1 MTKRI
6 FACCLIAA
14 GLSIPSLAHAQ
25 DQVLRVCFGDTD
37 APRADKA
44 SGKGFDMDVM
54 AAVAKRISRTL
65 EPVWIEQEPKMTEV
79 EKSDLPLP
87 DLMKG
92 RCDAVASIP
101 GVDALGGTGGKVELS
116 KPYYGVGFEFVSGPD
131 GPADLSQMKGKT
143 IAIQFVTVG
152 HMAMQALGLKW
163 VGSDTP
169 EGQITALD
177 AGEADAALVWGPALG
192 PLKRAPHAGTSP
204 MQALRWNQHVATRK
218 SDTALTAAIDTALAG
233 MASEGEIAKLM
244 QKHGIPVHAPFDSV
258 FNQLS
263 LINLQTSR

>member
-1 MTKRI
+1 MTKHI
-6 FACCLIAA
+6 FARCLIAA
-14 GLSIPSLAHAQ
+14 GLSIPSIAHSQ
-25 DQVLRVCFGDTD
+25 DQVLRVCFGDND

-44 SGKGFDMDVM
+44 AGTGFDVDVM
-54 AAVAKRISRTL
+54 RAVAARVGRTL
-65 EPVWIEQEPKMTEV
+65 ESVWIEQEPKMTEV

-87 DLMKG
+87 DLIKG

-101 GVDALGGTGGKVELS
+101 GVDALGGTGGQVELS
-116 KPYYGVGFEFVSGPD
+116 KPYYGVGFEFVSSPD

-163 VGSDTP
+163 MGSDTP
-169 EGQITALD
+169 DGQIAALD

-192 PLKRAPHAGTSP
+192 PLKRAPLAGTSP

-218 SDTALTAAIDTALAG
+218 SDTALTTAIDTALTG
-233 MASEGEIAKLM
+233 MMASGEITKLM
-244 QKHGIPVHAPFDSV
+244 QAHGIPIHEPFDSV

-263 LINLQTSR
+263 LINLKTSM

>member
-1 MTKRI
+1 MTKRVL
-6 FACCLIAA
+6 AHWLIAA
-14 GLSIPSLAHAQ
+14 GLSIPSIAHAQ
-25 DQVLRVCFGDTD
+25 DQVLRVCFGDID
-37 APRADKA
+37 APRSDKA
-44 SGKGFDMDVM
+44 TGTGFDMDVM
-54 AAVAKRISRTL
+54 RAVAVRIGRTL

-79 EKSDLPLP
+79 EKSDLPLQ
-87 DLMKG
+87 DLIEG
-92 RCDAVASIP
+92 RCDAATSIP
-101 GVDALGGTGGKVELS
+101 GVDALGGTGGRVELS
-116 KPYYGVGFEFVSGPD
+116 KPYYGVGFEFVSSPD

-163 VGSDTP
+163 MGSDTP
-169 EGQITALD
+169 EGQIAALD
-177 AGEADAALVWGPALG
+177 AGEADAALVWGPALA
-192 PLKRAPHAGTSP
+192 PLKRAPHAGTLP

-218 SDTALTAAIDTALAG
+218 SDAALTAGIDAALAA
-233 MASEGEIAKLM
+233 MASEGELAKLM